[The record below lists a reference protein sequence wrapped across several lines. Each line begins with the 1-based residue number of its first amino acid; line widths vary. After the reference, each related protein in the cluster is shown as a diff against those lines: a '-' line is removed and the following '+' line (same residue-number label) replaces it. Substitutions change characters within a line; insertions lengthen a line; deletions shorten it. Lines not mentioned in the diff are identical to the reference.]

1 MRPWII
7 SSLFLF
13 APVVFAQDVPA
24 DTETVVEPVAEVVP
38 LVAEAG
44 ADKNVAVGRNV
55 LFNASASSAPSDQPI
70 TYTWDFG
77 DGQTFT
83 GIDASHIYAQPG
95 TYKVKLTATSG
106 DQTSRDSLL
115 ASVAEDVVLLIADD
129 SVSRDQIRYYR
140 QYAQRSNTLLV
151 VVRPRNGSQL
161 DYVLSRNIAEQLVAS
176 EADLSQAKVVVIWTE
191 QSIGLNA
198 LTEVGQILN
207 SSGAA
212 TTVGNISFA
221 QKAIVHISDNP
232 SGGALGR
239 IAQTTYN
246 ALSPQNEVLKTKR
259 ARDPV

>member
-55 LFNASASSAPSDQPI
+55 LFNASASSAHSDQPI

-115 ASVAEDVVLLIADD
+115 ASVAEYVVLLIADD

-198 LTEVGQILN
+198 LTEVGQI
-207 SSGAA
+207 
-212 TTVGNISFA
+212 
-221 QKAIVHISDNP
+221 
-232 SGGALGR
+232 
-239 IAQTTYN
+239 
-246 ALSPQNEVLKTKR
+246 
-259 ARDPV
+259 